1 MGTPSRGEIL
11 EMNPNYE
18 FEKFTL
24 PIISKKPWKKI
35 LRGHDLSEDFDAAN
49 SIANRLELE
58 QSSLVSLAILLS
70 AERGNQVQRRQEAAS
85 VIRNVEPELLD
96 DTKAALARLEGVID
110 GGLDASIYTRPI

>member
-35 LRGHDLSEDFDAAN
+35 LRGHDLSEDFFD
-49 SIANRLELE
+49 
-58 QSSLVSLAILLS
+58 
-70 AERGNQVQRRQEAAS
+70 
-85 VIRNVEPELLD
+85 LLD
-96 DTKAALARLEGVID
+96 KIMKYNPKER
-110 GGLDASIYTRPI
+110 YTPHQVLSHKYFDEIKREEFYRNF